1 MEEWPKISSDSQML
15 WASGTFLMNWKGMP
29 FKRIW
34 KAWGKGTLWY
44 KSGKRRVLAK
54 WLWEKLNFLSLF
66 PFLNNGF
73 WRIWKSSKRTH
84 AIKFYMNL
92 YYACGLFFFFFCYC
106 YIKKTSNI
114 FIALWFPWAERK
126 ISGQVASGK
135 EHNCSSLSQ
144 YPKRQK

>member
-34 KAWGKGTLWY
+34 KAWGKGTVWY
-44 KSGKRRVLAK
+44 KSGKRHVLAK

-73 WRIWKSSKRTH
+73 WRIWKSSKRTQ
-84 AIKFYMNL
+84 AIKFYMNYVVL
-92 YYACGLFFFFFCYC
+92 CTWVVLFFFFLLLLHQEKLLHLHCFM
-106 YIKKTSNI
+106 ISMGWKENFRTSSI
-114 FIALWFPWAERK
+114 REGTQLFFSIPV
-126 ISGQVASGK
+126 S
-135 EHNCSSLSQ
+135 
-144 YPKRQK
+144 